1 MRNEDD
7 FYRHTHDTWVT
18 AIITYIICRSYAR
31 PPTGPVFLP
40 AQLPP
45 PTPSLTRDHRP
56 RQHPQLLQQRHL
68 RQALKD
74 DPADTRSRIHLIELL
89 RASGDDGGALDV
101 SRAGGASDDFDVH
114 AQRIALL
121 LEQLHRGTDASN
133 SVRASRKK
141 PKRSTATV
149 SVITPPAAIID
160 EVLDCCE
167 HMLSLDPGS
176 METIELL
183 VTLRDRGLLERFHAG
198 RTTAILKDW
207 DTLSRAVSREM
218 ASEQRSPR

>member
-1 MRNEDD
+1 M
-7 FYRHTHDTWVT
+7 
-18 AIITYIICRSYAR
+18 
-31 PPTGPVFLP
+31 
-40 AQLPP
+40 
-45 PTPSLTRDHRP
+45 
-56 RQHPQLLQQRHL
+56 
-68 RQALKD
+68 
-74 DPADTRSRIHLIELL
+74 
-89 RASGDDGGALDV
+89 
-101 SRAGGASDDFDVH
+101 
-114 AQRIALL
+114 
-121 LEQLHRGTDASN
+121 
-133 SVRASRKK
+133 RASRKK

-183 VTLRDRGLLERFHAG
+183 VTLRDRGLLEGVHAG

-207 DTLSRAVSREM
+207 DTLSRAVSREL